1 MEIPINGT
9 AIVGWFMMKNVK
21 TSIEVDDLGVPSF

>member
-9 AIVGWFMMKNVK
+9 AIVGWFMMNNVK